1 MKHPLRSTAFAGAAT
16 LVILLAALP
25 GRADPSRRGAGD
37 DLPLSD
43 ASALMRAVAAR
54 YTQWSRVD
62 DELRWAPWLCRMPMP
77 SRARISAAAARSPH
91 GRKLY
96 FVYAR
101 HRDEYVAVTSSRLG
115 SRAGVTVGQV
125 VVKEAF
131 VPRRM
136 TSDELI
142 VGVDVHPDLTD
153 RRIGGGTSSFR
164 TARSGDAHFGPGA
177 AAGIYVV
184 AKVGRAI
191 RDTDRGWIY
200 GTVTPDGR
208 VTSTGRVA
216 SCVSC
221 HADAPHERLFG
232 LGGGH

>member
-1 MKHPLRSTAFAGAAT
+1 MRAALRFIPLAAA

-25 GRADPSRRGAGD
+25 GRAVPPWVPAPDAE
-37 DLPLSD
+37 LPLSD
-43 ASALMRAVAAR
+43 ATALMQAVAAR

-77 SRARISAAAARSPH
+77 SRARLSTAAPRSAH

-101 HRDEYVAVTSSRLG
+101 HRNEYVASTSTAT
-115 SRAGVTVGQV
+115 RASVGVGQV

-136 TSDELI
+136 TQEEAI
-142 VGVDVHPDLTD
+142 VG
-153 RRIGGGTSSFR
+153 
-164 TARSGDAHFGPGA
+164 SGPAAFQAAHGADGYFGPGA
-177 AAGIYVV
+177 PAGIYVV

-191 RDTDRGWIY
+191 RDTDRGFIY

-208 VTSTGRVA
+208 VTSAGRVA
-216 SCVSC
+216 SCETC
-221 HADAPHERLFG
+221 HVDAPHERLFG
-232 LGGGH
+232 LQGP